1 MIVPAAGDVIEEF
14 DLYCAD
20 SAEAFVPGAAVSLDG
35 IDGFFDQY
43 FDAIEAGHTIRFVVV
58 RGPAGIPLSV
68 EAAERLPFVTA
79 RVLRPR
85 DIDGDVE
92 VLSVAP
98 FGDWIRSVSLSSVTI
113 EEVRAQVRD
122 APVARLV
129 KKAALQGT
137 ALWRSGARHW
147 RDLSETSLVLAFR
160 IGSRVR
166 VAVLRTNGGAGFVA
180 EVEGAGEKV

>member
-1 MIVPAAGDVIEEF
+1 VIEEF

-20 SAEAFVPGAAVSLDG
+20 SAVAFVPGAVVTLDG

-43 FDAIEAGHTIRFVVV
+43 FDGIKAGHTIRFVVV
-58 RGPAGIPLSV
+58 RGPSGIPLSV

-79 RVLRPR
+79 RVLRPG

-92 VLSVAP
+92 VLSVAT
-98 FGDWIRSVSLSSVTI
+98 FGGWIRSVPPSSMPI
-113 EEVRAQVRD
+113 EEIQAQVRD

-129 KKAALQGT
+129 KKAASQGT
-137 ALWRSGARHW
+137 AFWRSGARYW
-147 RDLSETSLVLAFR
+147 RDLSETSLVLALR
-160 IGSRVR
+160 MGSRVR

-180 EVEGAGEKV
+180 DAAVPAKR

>member
-1 MIVPAAGDVIEEF
+1 VIEEF

-20 SAEAFVPGAAVSLDG
+20 SADVFVPGAVVTLDG

-43 FDAIEAGHTIRFVVV
+43 FDGITVGTTIRFVIV
-58 RGPAGIPLSV
+58 RGPSGMPASA
-68 EAAERLPFVTA
+68 EAAERLPFVIA
-79 RVLRPR
+79 RVLRPG

-92 VLSVAP
+92 VLSVAT
-98 FGDWIRSVSLSSVTI
+98 FGEWIRSMSPSPVTI
-113 EEVRAQVRD
+113 EEVGAQVRD

-129 KKAALQGT
+129 KKAVLQGT

-147 RDLSETSLVLAFR
+147 RDLSETSLVLALQ
-160 IGSRVR
+160 IGARVR

-180 EVEGAGEKV
+180 DVEGAGKRA

>member
-1 MIVPAAGDVIEEF
+1 MIEEF

-20 SAEAFVPGAAVSLDG
+20 SAGAFVPGAVVTLDG

-43 FDAIEAGHTIRFVVV
+43 FDAIEAGHTIRFVIVG
-58 RGPAGIPLSV
+58 GPSGIPSSV
-68 EAAERLPFVTA
+68 EAAEALPFVTA
-79 RVLRPR
+79 RVLRAG

-92 VLSVAP
+92 VLSVVT
-98 FGDWIRSVSLSSVTI
+98 FGDWIRSVSSAPVTI
-113 EEVRAQVRD
+113 EDVRAQVRD

-129 KKAALQGT
+129 KKAASQGT

-147 RDLSETSLVLAFR
+147 RDLAETSLVLALR
-160 IGSRVR
+160 IGARVR

-180 EVEGAGEKV
+180 DVEGAGEKV

>member
-1 MIVPAAGDVIEEF
+1 VIEEF

-20 SAEAFVPGAAVSLDG
+20 SPDAFVPGAVVTLDG

-43 FDAIEAGHTIRFVVV
+43 FDGIKAGHTIRFVVV
-58 RGPAGIPLSV
+58 RGPSGIPLSV
-68 EAAERLPFVTA
+68 QAAERLPFVTA
-79 RVLRPR
+79 RVLRPG

-92 VLSVAP
+92 VLSVAT
-98 FGDWIRSVSLSSVTI
+98 FGDWIRSVSPSPVTI

-122 APVARLV
+122 APVARLLR
-129 KKAALQGT
+129 KAALHET

-147 RDLSETSLVLAFR
+147 RDLSETSLVLALR
-160 IGSRVR
+160 IGARVR

-180 EVEGAGEKV
+180 DVEGAGKTA